1 MFDGNIV
8 YDKRDFTIWEIEAS
22 VVNPFDKELRYVVSR
37 WPAKSDMHVLSEE
50 SLHYQFY
57 SPAEYKAFYEAHKD
71 CIVDAPYELTNTD
84 SHGDVH
90 DEKLTFIHLITD
102 DRFLYRYEYENDE
115 GKHSKLIKLYLNDLS
130 RYSDNVNGLFQM
142 VYGITEFMEKPVN
155 EW

>member
-1 MFDGNIV
+1 MYARNII

-37 WPAKSDMHVLSEE
+37 WPAKSDMQVLSEE
-50 SLHYQFY
+50 SLHEQFY
-57 SPAEYKAFYEAHKD
+57 SLAEYKAFYEAHKD
-71 CIVDAPYELTNTD
+71 CIIDAPYELTNTD
-84 SHGDVH
+84 SRGDVH
-90 DEKLTFIHLITD
+90 NEKLTFIHLITD

-130 RYSDNVNGLFQM
+130 RYLDNANALFQM

>member
-1 MFDGNIV
+1 MFDRNIV

-22 VVNPFDKELRYVVSR
+22 AVDPFEKERRYVVHR
-37 WPAKSDMHVLSEE
+37 WPTKSDRQVLSEE
-50 SLHYQFY
+50 SLHDQFY
-57 SPAEYKAFYEAHKD
+57 SLEEYKAFYEAHKD

-84 SHGDVH
+84 SRDDVH
-90 DEKLTFIHLITD
+90 NEKLTFIHLITD

-115 GKHSKLIKLYLNDLS
+115 GKHNKLIKLYLNDLS